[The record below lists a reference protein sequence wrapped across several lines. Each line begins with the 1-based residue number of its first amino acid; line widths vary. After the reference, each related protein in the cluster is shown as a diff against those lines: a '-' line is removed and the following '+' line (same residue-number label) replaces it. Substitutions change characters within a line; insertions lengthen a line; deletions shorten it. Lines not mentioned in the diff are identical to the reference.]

1 MTPQDFLYAVGMITG
16 GLAILGFGLG
26 LVAVAIYER
35 GQR

>member
-1 MTPQDFLYAVGMITG
+1 MTPQEVLYAIGMITG
-16 GLAILGFGLG
+16 GLAILGLGLG